1 MSATAGGA
9 AHVIAE
15 VTDGIGWITLNR
27 PEELNT
33 LSREMKD
40 LLFEATAAFEHDPA
54 VRCVVL
60 RGHGRHFMAG
70 GNIKEFNE
78 ALRSGDRA
86 AYFRGFEAR
95 VAQPRFRGR

>member
-9 AHVIAE
+9 AHVITE

-27 PEELNT
+27 PDALNT

-40 LLFEATAAFEHDPA
+40 LLFEATAALEHDPA
-54 VRCVVL
+54 VRCVVI
-60 RGHGRHFMAG
+60 RGNGRHFMAG
-70 GNIKEFNE
+70 GNIKEFHE

-86 AYFRGFEAR
+86 ASFRSFEAR
-95 VAQPRFRGR
+95 VVQPRFQGR

>member
-9 AHVIAE
+9 AHVLTE
-15 VTDGIGWITLNR
+15 VGDGIGWITLNR

-54 VRCVVL
+54 VRRVVL
-60 RGHGRHFMAG
+60 RGNGRRLMAG
-70 GNIKEFNE
+70 GNIKAFHE

-86 AYFRGFEAR
+86 TYFRGFEAR
-95 VAQPRFRGR
+95 VVQPRFQGR